1 MKTTIINF
9 YGGPAAGKSTISKLL
24 YEKMQEMQIF
34 EDVAFVNE
42 FATELI
48 LRGESHKLK
57 DQMFVTGG
65 QIDKL
70 KTHIGKAPI
79 IITDS
84 PLQLGRVYSSL
95 EQFNEVSSL
104 IDATL
109 DNTNEINIVIER
121 NLDFPFETYGRVH
134 TLEESIEKDKE
145 LLFMLESDNKE
156 FLTHKNGIDSLDMLI
171 ENVYEKIRELNIKSA
186 FENGTLIKSSDENYS
201 FGGYERL
208 KETMTNHPM
217 FEGVRFDEVFR
228 NPDYFKENKQ
238 GLSAAMVYLT
248 PDEYMSAVE
257 LRQKGHTFS
266 LEKVEGIRDFRDA
279 GNKLEA
285 PFLEY
290 GYKDL
295 DSQDDYKHFTQE
307 GYNRAYYMQMMGV
320 KEIPVFI
327 RYREDD
333 KDVPDFIIQK
343 LQGGKTLDKKITTN
357 YKENTMKNVIK
368 VEFQSIWDGRTEIL
382 TNAELDITSGKIIN
396 IESADD
402 VEDLDMLDSQSIFVR
417 IGDMTVAYDVVENE
431 NEYFIGEKDLRMV
444 QSWANIKNNAKV
456 VLIKDI
462 QWESGLTFDDVEDV
476 IPDVTT
482 DMDVLTD
489 GKIVRFDINTMVD
502 GIENY
507 ATMFYDEETQEW
519 CARHDIKDF
528 EQDIMEEICSNINA
542 FTRSAE
548 QPFNYNDFIQELKDG
563 NLKLTSY
570 EWSPPVQKNNQ
581 PQNFLDDNEKM
592 VDFIQLS
599 REDFLKSY
607 SYLSEA
613 DYEQTAEAME
623 NLIEASIEK
632 ERNLYDE
639 TNVYDIIASKN
650 GGIGFSRYES
660 ITKDEHCLSD
670 SLTGY
675 VSSIKRYSLSSLS
688 DGLKSKLD
696 DRIVVDGLIYN
707 MESYD
712 AAGKEMSYAS
722 IDANKRFIIE
732 TDDRF
737 STLEDMKITFQDGL
751 DYLRNDF
758 VYTTMYHPN
767 ELRERIKDGSL
778 LRSSI
783 ENRDMEVIEWLME
796 KNCNPNEGIELAA
809 KLNYAEGLDMLIKKG
824 ADVNLHVGSPLLL
837 AVEARSVDTVKL
849 LLENGANPNIEN
861 IFGTPLEKAAE
872 SSNFEIVELLL
883 KHGAENDEVISMME
897 TPDKYTTINR
907 SFSLFNEELD
917 GVLEKMDSLHISI
930 KDVVD
935 TVKGIKEKIEAQ
947 IKSNTP
953 AQDDAPELEEKTKNI
968 KTL

>member
-24 YEKMQEMQIF
+24 YEKMHEMRIF
-34 EDVAFVNE
+34 EEIAFVNE

-48 LRGESHKLK
+48 LKGEAHKLK

-79 IITDS
+79 VITDS

-109 DNTNEINIVIER
+109 ENTNEINIVIER

-145 LLFMLESDNKE
+145 LLFMLSSDNKE
-156 FLTHKNGIDSLDMLI
+156 FLTHKNGIDSLDMLL

-186 FENGTLIKSSDENYS
+186 FKNDTLIKSSDKNYS

-208 KETMTNHPM
+208 KETMTNHPI

-238 GLSAAMVYLT
+238 GLTAAMVYLT

-290 GYKDL
+290 GYRDL
-295 DSQDDYKHFTQE
+295 NSQDDYRHFAQE
-307 GYNRAYYMQMMGV
+307 GYNRAYYMQMTGV

-333 KDVPDFIIQK
+333 EDVPSFIMQK
-343 LQGGKTLDKKITTN
+343 LQGSKTLDKKLTTN
-357 YKENTMKNVIK
+357 YKENDMK
-368 VEFQSIWDGRTEIL
+368 
-382 TNAELDITSGKIIN
+382 
-396 IESADD
+396 D
-402 VEDLDMLDSQSIFVR
+402 V
-417 IGDMTVAYDVVENE
+417 T
-431 NEYFIGEKDLRMV
+431 
-444 QSWANIKNNAKV
+444 
-456 VLIKDI
+456 IKDI
-462 QWESGLTFDDVEDV
+462 IWESGLTFDDVEDV
-476 IPDVTT
+476 IPDITT
-482 DMDVLTD
+482 NSDVLTD
-489 GKIVRFDINTMVD
+489 GKIIRFDINTIVD
-502 GIENY
+502 GIENN
-507 ATMFYDEETQEW
+507 ATMFYDEETEEW

-528 EQDIMEEICSNINA
+528 ERDIMEEIYSNINA

-548 QPFNYNDFIQELKDG
+548 QPFNYDDFIQGLKDG
-563 NLKLTSY
+563 NLKY

-592 VDFIQLS
+592 LDFAQLS
-599 REDFLKSY
+599 KEEFLKSY

-632 ERNLYDE
+632 EKKLYDE

-675 VSSIKRYSLSSLS
+675 VSSIKRYSLGSLS

-732 TDDRF
+732 TDDRY
-737 STLEDMKITFQDGL
+737 STLDDMKITFQDGL
-751 DYLRNDF
+751 DFLRNDF

-767 ELRERIKDGSL
+767 EIRERIKDGSL

-783 ENRDMEVIEWLME
+783 ENRDMEMIEWLMQ
-796 KNCNPNEGIELAA
+796 KKCNPNEGVELAA
-809 KLNYAEGLDMLIKKG
+809 KLNYAEGLDVLIKKG
-824 ADVNLHVGSPLLL
+824 ADVNLHAGFPLLL
-837 AVEARSVDTVKL
+837 AIEARSVDTVRV

-872 SSNFEIVELLL
+872 SSNTEIVELLL
-883 KHGAENDEVISMME
+883 KNGAENDEIISMME

-917 GVLEKMDSLHISI
+917 GVLEKMNSLQVSI

-935 TVKGIKEKIEAQ
+935 TVKGIKEKIEVQ
-947 IKSNTP
+947 VKSNVP
-953 AQDDAPELEEKTKNI
+953 AQDDALELEEKTKNI